1 MQAQDNT
8 VHSINTWILKV
19 LFLFTYIT
27 DLLKQSSSKHVG
39 ITSQSSIAHL
49 KIPQHTSKLG
59 ESTYGKTPC
68 VHSSSLDLRQEK
80 GSRSSSSENQPL
92 TMGVPGENT
101 FVLGCMSCVK
111 IVPFFK
117 VHLTSVFQCTICICS
132 TAKSIGRSADSS
144 RCPSCRE
151 DLLRNSFLQPLHI
164 TFYMVMRV
172 CSQKL
177 RTFRTV
183 KFELKFKRHARRII
197 HAYRMGLNFRRIKLS
212 QIADFHYI
220 LIQLCNTSLKF
231 FAD

>member
-101 FVLGCMSCVK
+101 FVLGCMSCIK

-117 VHLTSVFQCTICICS
+117 VHLTSVFQCTIVECSPMLQLYMHGANKIISHMYNFIQEFQCS
-132 TAKSIGRSADSS
+132 T
-144 RCPSCRE
+144 
-151 DLLRNSFLQPLHI
+151 Q
-164 TFYMVMRV
+164 
-172 CSQKL
+172 Q
-177 RTFRTV
+177 
-183 KFELKFKRHARRII
+183 
-197 HAYRMGLNFRRIKLS
+197 
-212 QIADFHYI
+212 Q
-220 LIQLCNTSLKF
+220 
-231 FAD
+231 FA